1 MLEKKGVSSSH
12 EQHPDAAMTPKTI
25 HVLFWLLES
34 TLISMPAVNSQ
45 TLDTMD
51 LDNRVDRFLEQHSG
65 AWHDWNVPSVDGR
78 TLHDVIVKHNFTRAL
93 EIGTST
99 GHSAIWISKALNRT
113 GGRLITI
120 EIDRGRY
127 EQALANF
134 QQAGVT
140 QLIDARLAD
149 AHRLVYELSGPF
161 DFIFSDADKEWYQQY
176 MEVLLPKLAPGGCFV
191 AHNVNRRRN
200 SPGIASMLD
209 YARSQPDLDTTL
221 DSAGAGMS
229 ISCKKQP

>member
-1 MLEKKGVSSSH
+1 MN
-12 EQHPDAAMTPKTI
+12 I
-25 HVLFWLLES
+25 
-34 TLISMPAVNSQ
+34 PAVYCQ
-45 TLDTMD
+45 TLDTRID
-51 LDNRVDRFLEQHSG
+51 HFLEQHSG
-65 AWHDWNVPSVDGR
+65 SWHDWNVPPVDGR
-78 TLHDVIVKHNFTRAL
+78 TLYGIIVKHKFTRAL

-127 EQALANF
+127 EQAQANF

-149 AHRLVYELSGPF
+149 AHRQVYELSGPF
-161 DFIFSDADKEWYQQY
+161 DFIFSDADKEWYKQY
-176 MEVLLPKLAPGGCFV
+176 MEALLPKLTPGGCFV
-191 AHNVNRRRN
+191 AHNVNRGRN

-209 YARSQPDLDTTL
+209 YVRSQPDIDTVF

-229 ISCKKQP
+229 ISCKKRP